1 MKKFFN
7 SKLFY
12 IIVALLTS
20 FAIWV
25 YVASNDQDV
34 ISKRFDGVRV
44 EFTGEE
50 ALLASKGFVII
61 DPSVNTVSVTL
72 SGPRN
77 VVGLLEPADLT
88 ASVDVSKLTQVGY
101 TNLTYSIKFP
111 ANTNEA
117 NISVRRETPQV
128 ISFNLSPVIEK
139 TVPVRG
145 SFDGN
150 TAEGYTAESPVFEP
164 STITL
169 RGAEALLS
177 DISYAWVT
185 FGEEDISV
193 SYTTDVPFTLMDSK
207 GNECS
212 STGLTANVETV
223 KATLPI
229 LQIKEVALRA
239 VARTFSQD
247 VRRGNSHRRVVFLRT
262 FAHKIDFFWRHFLVV
277 EEVRDTRFPRAEA
290 VENLLKR
297 RLFLLRC
304 SHLSAV
310 DLLDEHLV
318 GRFLVDL
325 LHQRLVGVRFFLVI
339 AQHPNHRNHKDD
351 SQHHDAEQ
359 FSELLHRHA
368 TQNHH
373 HKHDDAQQGG
383 CREVF
388 DENQRNDE
396 GADEQNIVECVAVG
410 TFLGLHRAQNLRG
423 RQDERSLRNFR
434 GLELQKSESHP
445 ASRLVG
451 LVAADKRP
459 QQHHHRNNQQK
470 RRDNLE
476 IFAFHVERHNHTEN
490 AQNQDADV
498 LHHGRQIASSLIRQ
512 LRRSRIH
519 LDHADDAQEEKD
531 HPDDLVA
538 LENII

>member
-77 VVGLLEPADLT
+77 VVGLLEPSDLT

-101 TNLTYSIKFP
+101 TNLTYSIKYP
-111 ANTNEA
+111 SNTNEA

-128 ISFNLSPVIEK
+128 ISFNLSPVVEK

-169 RGAEALLS
+169 KGAEALLS

-239 VARTFSQD
+239 ELLQGAGANVENTKVTLEPASVTVAGDSAILAGLNQITVATIDLTDFSTTFTEKYPITIDNELSNLSGSSE
-247 VRRGNSHRRVVFLRT
+247 VTVTVEIVGLETEKYTIPAANLACTNVTSGFKSEILTRELEVVLRGTPEDLSSV
-262 FAHKIDFFWRHFLVV
+262 
-277 EEVRDTRFPRAEA
+277 RAENLRA
-290 VENLLKR
+290 VADLTDYNE
-297 RLFLLRC
+297 
-304 SHLSAV
+304 SAGTYIV
-310 DLLDEHLV
+310 DVKIYVDGSSNV
-318 GRFLVDL
+318 G
-325 LHQRLVGVRFFLVI
+325 
-339 AQHPNHRNHKDD
+339 
-351 SQHHDAEQ
+351 
-359 FSELLHRHA
+359 
-368 TQNHH
+368 
-373 HKHDDAQQGG
+373 
-383 CREVF
+383 
-388 DENQRNDE
+388 
-396 GADEQNIVECVAVG
+396 AVG
-410 TFLGLHRAQNLRG
+410 DYQI
-423 RQDERSLRNFR
+423 SI
-434 GLELQKSESHP
+434 ELKK
-445 ASRLVG
+445 G
-451 LVAADKRP
+451 
-459 QQHHHRNNQQK
+459 
-470 RRDNLE
+470 
-476 IFAFHVERHNHTEN
+476 
-490 AQNQDADV
+490 
-498 LHHGRQIASSLIRQ
+498 
-512 LRRSRIH
+512 
-519 LDHADDAQEEKD
+519 
-531 HPDDLVA
+531 
-538 LENII
+538 

>member
-239 VARTFSQD
+239 ELLQGAGANAENTKVTLEPASVTVAGDSAILAGLNQITVATIDLTDFSSTFTEKYPITIDNDLSNLSGSSEVTVTVEIVGLETEKFTIPAANLACTNVTSGFTSDILTRELEVVLRGAPEDLSSVKAENLRAVADLTDYNESAGTFIVD
-247 VRRGNSHRRVVFLRT
+247 VR
-262 FAHKIDFFWRHFLVV
+262 IY
-277 EEVRDTRFPRAEA
+277 
-290 VENLLKR
+290 
-297 RLFLLRC
+297 
-304 SHLSAV
+304 V
-310 DLLDEHLV
+310 DGASNV
-318 GRFLVDL
+318 G
-325 LHQRLVGVRFFLVI
+325 
-339 AQHPNHRNHKDD
+339 
-351 SQHHDAEQ
+351 
-359 FSELLHRHA
+359 
-368 TQNHH
+368 
-373 HKHDDAQQGG
+373 
-383 CREVF
+383 
-388 DENQRNDE
+388 
-396 GADEQNIVECVAVG
+396 AVG
-410 TFLGLHRAQNLRG
+410 DYQI
-423 RQDERSLRNFR
+423 SV
-434 GLELQKSESHP
+434 ELKK
-445 ASRLVG
+445 G
-451 LVAADKRP
+451 
-459 QQHHHRNNQQK
+459 
-470 RRDNLE
+470 
-476 IFAFHVERHNHTEN
+476 
-490 AQNQDADV
+490 
-498 LHHGRQIASSLIRQ
+498 
-512 LRRSRIH
+512 
-519 LDHADDAQEEKD
+519 
-531 HPDDLVA
+531 
-538 LENII
+538 

>member
-25 YVASNDQDV
+25 YVASNDEDV

-239 VARTFSQD
+239 ELLQGAGANAENTKVTLEPASVTVAGDSAILAGLNQITVATIDLTDFSSTFTEKYPITIDNDLSNLSGSSEVTVTVEIVGLETEKFTIPAANLACTNVTSGFTSDILTRELEVVLRGTPEDLASVRAENLRAVADLTDYNESAGTFIVD
-247 VRRGNSHRRVVFLRT
+247 VR
-262 FAHKIDFFWRHFLVV
+262 IY
-277 EEVRDTRFPRAEA
+277 
-290 VENLLKR
+290 
-297 RLFLLRC
+297 
-304 SHLSAV
+304 V
-310 DLLDEHLV
+310 DGASNV
-318 GRFLVDL
+318 G
-325 LHQRLVGVRFFLVI
+325 
-339 AQHPNHRNHKDD
+339 
-351 SQHHDAEQ
+351 
-359 FSELLHRHA
+359 
-368 TQNHH
+368 
-373 HKHDDAQQGG
+373 
-383 CREVF
+383 
-388 DENQRNDE
+388 
-396 GADEQNIVECVAVG
+396 AVG
-410 TFLGLHRAQNLRG
+410 DYQI
-423 RQDERSLRNFR
+423 SV
-434 GLELQKSESHP
+434 ELKK
-445 ASRLVG
+445 G
-451 LVAADKRP
+451 
-459 QQHHHRNNQQK
+459 
-470 RRDNLE
+470 
-476 IFAFHVERHNHTEN
+476 
-490 AQNQDADV
+490 
-498 LHHGRQIASSLIRQ
+498 
-512 LRRSRIH
+512 
-519 LDHADDAQEEKD
+519 
-531 HPDDLVA
+531 
-538 LENII
+538 

>member
-239 VARTFSQD
+239 ELLQGAGANSENTKVTLEPASVTVAGDSAILAGLNQITVATIDLTDFSSTFTEKYPITIDNELSNLSGSSEVTVTVEIVGLETEKFTIPAANLACTNVTSGFTSD
-247 VRRGNSHRRVVFLRT
+247 ILTRELEVVLRGAPEDLSSVK
-262 FAHKIDFFWRHFLVV
+262 A
-277 EEVRDTRFPRAEA
+277 
-290 VENLLKR
+290 ENLRAVADLTDYNE
-297 RLFLLRC
+297 
-304 SHLSAV
+304 SAGTYIV
-310 DLLDEHLV
+310 DVKIYVDGASNV
-318 GRFLVDL
+318 G
-325 LHQRLVGVRFFLVI
+325 
-339 AQHPNHRNHKDD
+339 
-351 SQHHDAEQ
+351 
-359 FSELLHRHA
+359 
-368 TQNHH
+368 
-373 HKHDDAQQGG
+373 
-383 CREVF
+383 
-388 DENQRNDE
+388 
-396 GADEQNIVECVAVG
+396 AVG
-410 TFLGLHRAQNLRG
+410 DYQI
-423 RQDERSLRNFR
+423 SV
-434 GLELQKSESHP
+434 ELKK
-445 ASRLVG
+445 G
-451 LVAADKRP
+451 
-459 QQHHHRNNQQK
+459 
-470 RRDNLE
+470 
-476 IFAFHVERHNHTEN
+476 
-490 AQNQDADV
+490 
-498 LHHGRQIASSLIRQ
+498 
-512 LRRSRIH
+512 
-519 LDHADDAQEEKD
+519 
-531 HPDDLVA
+531 
-538 LENII
+538 

>member
-111 ANTNEA
+111 A
-117 NISVRRETPQV
+117 
-128 ISFNLSPVIEK
+128 
-139 TVPVRG
+139 
-145 SFDGN
+145 
-150 TAEGYTAESPVFEP
+150 AEGYTAESPVFEP

-239 VARTFSQD
+239 ELLQGAGANAENTKVTLEPASVTVAGDSAILAGLNQITVATIDLTDFSSTFTEKYPITIDNELSNLSGSSEVTVTVEIVGLETEKFTIPAANLACTNVTSGFTSDILTRELEVVLRGTPEDLASVRAENLRAVADLTDYNESAGTFIVD
-247 VRRGNSHRRVVFLRT
+247 VR
-262 FAHKIDFFWRHFLVV
+262 IY
-277 EEVRDTRFPRAEA
+277 
-290 VENLLKR
+290 
-297 RLFLLRC
+297 
-304 SHLSAV
+304 V
-310 DLLDEHLV
+310 DGASNV
-318 GRFLVDL
+318 G
-325 LHQRLVGVRFFLVI
+325 
-339 AQHPNHRNHKDD
+339 
-351 SQHHDAEQ
+351 
-359 FSELLHRHA
+359 
-368 TQNHH
+368 
-373 HKHDDAQQGG
+373 
-383 CREVF
+383 
-388 DENQRNDE
+388 
-396 GADEQNIVECVAVG
+396 AVG
-410 TFLGLHRAQNLRG
+410 DYQI
-423 RQDERSLRNFR
+423 SV
-434 GLELQKSESHP
+434 ELKK
-445 ASRLVG
+445 G
-451 LVAADKRP
+451 
-459 QQHHHRNNQQK
+459 
-470 RRDNLE
+470 
-476 IFAFHVERHNHTEN
+476 
-490 AQNQDADV
+490 
-498 LHHGRQIASSLIRQ
+498 
-512 LRRSRIH
+512 
-519 LDHADDAQEEKD
+519 
-531 HPDDLVA
+531 
-538 LENII
+538 

>member
-1 MKKFFN
+1 MKKFYN
-7 SKLFY
+7 SKFFY
-12 IIVALLTS
+12 VIVALLTS

-50 ALLASKGFVII
+50 TLLASKGFVII

-77 VVGLLEPADLT
+77 VVGLLEPSDLT

-101 TNLTYSIKFP
+101 TNLTYSIKYP
-111 ANTNEA
+111 SNTNEA

-212 STGLTANVETV
+212 GTGLTANVETV

-239 VARTFSQD
+239 
-247 VRRGNSHRRVVFLRT
+247 
-262 FAHKIDFFWRHFLVV
+262 
-277 EEVRDTRFPRAEA
+277 
-290 VENLLKR
+290 
-297 RLFLLRC
+297 
-304 SHLSAV
+304 
-310 DLLDEHLV
+310 
-318 GRFLVDL
+318 
-325 LHQRLVGVRFFLVI
+325 
-339 AQHPNHRNHKDD
+339 
-351 SQHHDAEQ
+351 
-359 FSELLHRHA
+359 ELLQGAGANTENTKVTLEPASVTVAGDSAILAGLNQITVA
-368 TQNHH
+368 TIDLTDFSTTFTERYPITIDNELSNLS
-373 HKHDDAQQGG
+373 GSS
-383 CREVF
+383 EVTVTV
-388 DENQRNDE
+388 E
-396 GADEQNIVECVAVG
+396 IV
-410 TFLGLHRAQNLRG
+410 
-423 RQDERSLRNFR
+423 
-434 GLELQKSESHP
+434 GLETEKYTIP
-445 ASRLVG
+445 ASRLACTNVTSGFVSDILTKQLEVVLRGTPEDLSSVKAENLRAVADLTDYNESAGTYIVDVKIYVDGASNVG
-451 LVAADKRP
+451 AVGDY
-459 QQHHHRNNQQK
+459 Q
-470 RRDNLE
+470 
-476 IFAFHVERHNHTEN
+476 ISVE
-490 AQNQDADV
+490 
-498 LHHGRQIASSLIRQ
+498 LKKG
-512 LRRSRIH
+512 
-519 LDHADDAQEEKD
+519 
-531 HPDDLVA
+531 
-538 LENII
+538 

>member
-239 VARTFSQD
+239 ELLQGAGANAENTKVTLEPASVTVAGDSAILAGLNQITVATIDLTDFSSTFTEKYPITIDNELSNLSGSSEVTVTVEIVGLETEKFTIPAANLACTNVKSGFTSDILTRELEVVLRGTPEDLASVRAENLRAVADLTDYNESAGTFIVD
-247 VRRGNSHRRVVFLRT
+247 VR
-262 FAHKIDFFWRHFLVV
+262 IY
-277 EEVRDTRFPRAEA
+277 
-290 VENLLKR
+290 
-297 RLFLLRC
+297 
-304 SHLSAV
+304 V
-310 DLLDEHLV
+310 DGASNV
-318 GRFLVDL
+318 G
-325 LHQRLVGVRFFLVI
+325 
-339 AQHPNHRNHKDD
+339 
-351 SQHHDAEQ
+351 
-359 FSELLHRHA
+359 
-368 TQNHH
+368 
-373 HKHDDAQQGG
+373 
-383 CREVF
+383 
-388 DENQRNDE
+388 
-396 GADEQNIVECVAVG
+396 AVG
-410 TFLGLHRAQNLRG
+410 DYQI
-423 RQDERSLRNFR
+423 SV
-434 GLELQKSESHP
+434 ELKK
-445 ASRLVG
+445 G
-451 LVAADKRP
+451 
-459 QQHHHRNNQQK
+459 
-470 RRDNLE
+470 
-476 IFAFHVERHNHTEN
+476 
-490 AQNQDADV
+490 
-498 LHHGRQIASSLIRQ
+498 
-512 LRRSRIH
+512 
-519 LDHADDAQEEKD
+519 
-531 HPDDLVA
+531 
-538 LENII
+538 

>member
-101 TNLTYSIKFP
+101 TNLTYSIKYP

-239 VARTFSQD
+239 ELLQGAGANSENTKVTLEPASVTVAGDSAILAGLNQITVATIDLTDFSSTFTEKYPITIDNELSNLSGSSEVTVTVEIVGLETEKFTIPAANLACTNVTSGFTSDILTRELEVVLRGTPEDLASVRAENLRAVADLTDYNESAGTFIVD
-247 VRRGNSHRRVVFLRT
+247 VR
-262 FAHKIDFFWRHFLVV
+262 IY
-277 EEVRDTRFPRAEA
+277 
-290 VENLLKR
+290 
-297 RLFLLRC
+297 
-304 SHLSAV
+304 V
-310 DLLDEHLV
+310 DGASNV
-318 GRFLVDL
+318 G
-325 LHQRLVGVRFFLVI
+325 
-339 AQHPNHRNHKDD
+339 
-351 SQHHDAEQ
+351 
-359 FSELLHRHA
+359 
-368 TQNHH
+368 
-373 HKHDDAQQGG
+373 
-383 CREVF
+383 
-388 DENQRNDE
+388 
-396 GADEQNIVECVAVG
+396 AVG
-410 TFLGLHRAQNLRG
+410 DYQI
-423 RQDERSLRNFR
+423 SV
-434 GLELQKSESHP
+434 ELKK
-445 ASRLVG
+445 G
-451 LVAADKRP
+451 
-459 QQHHHRNNQQK
+459 
-470 RRDNLE
+470 
-476 IFAFHVERHNHTEN
+476 
-490 AQNQDADV
+490 
-498 LHHGRQIASSLIRQ
+498 
-512 LRRSRIH
+512 
-519 LDHADDAQEEKD
+519 
-531 HPDDLVA
+531 
-538 LENII
+538 

>member
-239 VARTFSQD
+239 ELLQGAGANAENTKVTLEPASVTVAGDSAILAGLNQITVATIDLTDFSSTFTEKYPISIDNELSNLSGSSEVTVTVEIVGLETEKFTIPAANLACTNVTSGFTSDILTRELEVVLRGTPEDLASVRAENLRAVADLTDYNESAGTFIVD
-247 VRRGNSHRRVVFLRT
+247 VR
-262 FAHKIDFFWRHFLVV
+262 IY
-277 EEVRDTRFPRAEA
+277 
-290 VENLLKR
+290 
-297 RLFLLRC
+297 
-304 SHLSAV
+304 V
-310 DLLDEHLV
+310 DGASNV
-318 GRFLVDL
+318 G
-325 LHQRLVGVRFFLVI
+325 
-339 AQHPNHRNHKDD
+339 
-351 SQHHDAEQ
+351 
-359 FSELLHRHA
+359 
-368 TQNHH
+368 
-373 HKHDDAQQGG
+373 
-383 CREVF
+383 
-388 DENQRNDE
+388 
-396 GADEQNIVECVAVG
+396 AVG
-410 TFLGLHRAQNLRG
+410 DYQI
-423 RQDERSLRNFR
+423 SV
-434 GLELQKSESHP
+434 ELKK
-445 ASRLVG
+445 G
-451 LVAADKRP
+451 
-459 QQHHHRNNQQK
+459 
-470 RRDNLE
+470 
-476 IFAFHVERHNHTEN
+476 
-490 AQNQDADV
+490 
-498 LHHGRQIASSLIRQ
+498 
-512 LRRSRIH
+512 
-519 LDHADDAQEEKD
+519 
-531 HPDDLVA
+531 
-538 LENII
+538 

>member
-239 VARTFSQD
+239 ELLQGAGANAENTKVTLEPASVTVAGDSAILAGLNQITVATIDLTDFSSTFTEKYPITIDNELSNLSGSSEVTVTVEIVGLETEKFTIPAANLACTNVTSGFTSD
-247 VRRGNSHRRVVFLRT
+247 ILTRELEVVLRGTPEDLSSVK
-262 FAHKIDFFWRHFLVV
+262 A
-277 EEVRDTRFPRAEA
+277 
-290 VENLLKR
+290 ENLRAVADLTDYNE
-297 RLFLLRC
+297 
-304 SHLSAV
+304 SAGTYIV
-310 DLLDEHLV
+310 DVKIYVDGASNV
-318 GRFLVDL
+318 G
-325 LHQRLVGVRFFLVI
+325 
-339 AQHPNHRNHKDD
+339 
-351 SQHHDAEQ
+351 
-359 FSELLHRHA
+359 
-368 TQNHH
+368 
-373 HKHDDAQQGG
+373 
-383 CREVF
+383 
-388 DENQRNDE
+388 
-396 GADEQNIVECVAVG
+396 AVG
-410 TFLGLHRAQNLRG
+410 DYQI
-423 RQDERSLRNFR
+423 SV
-434 GLELQKSESHP
+434 ELKK
-445 ASRLVG
+445 G
-451 LVAADKRP
+451 
-459 QQHHHRNNQQK
+459 
-470 RRDNLE
+470 
-476 IFAFHVERHNHTEN
+476 
-490 AQNQDADV
+490 
-498 LHHGRQIASSLIRQ
+498 
-512 LRRSRIH
+512 
-519 LDHADDAQEEKD
+519 
-531 HPDDLVA
+531 
-538 LENII
+538 

>member
-101 TNLTYSIKFP
+101 TNLTYSIKYP
-111 ANTNEA
+111 SNTNEA

-239 VARTFSQD
+239 ELLQGAGANAENTKVTLEPASVTVAGDSAILAGLNQITVATIDLTDFSSTFTEKYPITIDNELSNLSGSSEVTVTVEIVGLETEKFTIPAANLACTNVTSGFTSDILTRELEVVLRGTPEDLASVRAENLRAVADLTDYNESAGTFIVD
-247 VRRGNSHRRVVFLRT
+247 VR
-262 FAHKIDFFWRHFLVV
+262 IY
-277 EEVRDTRFPRAEA
+277 
-290 VENLLKR
+290 
-297 RLFLLRC
+297 
-304 SHLSAV
+304 V
-310 DLLDEHLV
+310 DGASNV
-318 GRFLVDL
+318 G
-325 LHQRLVGVRFFLVI
+325 
-339 AQHPNHRNHKDD
+339 
-351 SQHHDAEQ
+351 
-359 FSELLHRHA
+359 
-368 TQNHH
+368 
-373 HKHDDAQQGG
+373 
-383 CREVF
+383 
-388 DENQRNDE
+388 
-396 GADEQNIVECVAVG
+396 AVG
-410 TFLGLHRAQNLRG
+410 DYQI
-423 RQDERSLRNFR
+423 SV
-434 GLELQKSESHP
+434 ELKK
-445 ASRLVG
+445 G
-451 LVAADKRP
+451 
-459 QQHHHRNNQQK
+459 
-470 RRDNLE
+470 
-476 IFAFHVERHNHTEN
+476 
-490 AQNQDADV
+490 
-498 LHHGRQIASSLIRQ
+498 
-512 LRRSRIH
+512 
-519 LDHADDAQEEKD
+519 
-531 HPDDLVA
+531 
-538 LENII
+538 

>member
-61 DPSVNTVSVTL
+61 DPSVNTGSVTL

-239 VARTFSQD
+239 ELLQGAGANSENTKVTLEPASVTVAGDSAILAGLNQITVATIDLTDFSSTFTEKYPITIDNDLSNLSGSSEVTVTVEIVGLETEKFTIPAANLACTNVTSGFTSDILTRELEVVLRGTPEDLASVRAENLRAVADLTDYNESAGTFIVD
-247 VRRGNSHRRVVFLRT
+247 VR
-262 FAHKIDFFWRHFLVV
+262 IY
-277 EEVRDTRFPRAEA
+277 
-290 VENLLKR
+290 
-297 RLFLLRC
+297 
-304 SHLSAV
+304 V
-310 DLLDEHLV
+310 DGASNV
-318 GRFLVDL
+318 G
-325 LHQRLVGVRFFLVI
+325 
-339 AQHPNHRNHKDD
+339 
-351 SQHHDAEQ
+351 
-359 FSELLHRHA
+359 
-368 TQNHH
+368 
-373 HKHDDAQQGG
+373 
-383 CREVF
+383 
-388 DENQRNDE
+388 
-396 GADEQNIVECVAVG
+396 AVG
-410 TFLGLHRAQNLRG
+410 DYQI
-423 RQDERSLRNFR
+423 SV
-434 GLELQKSESHP
+434 ELKK
-445 ASRLVG
+445 G
-451 LVAADKRP
+451 
-459 QQHHHRNNQQK
+459 
-470 RRDNLE
+470 
-476 IFAFHVERHNHTEN
+476 
-490 AQNQDADV
+490 
-498 LHHGRQIASSLIRQ
+498 
-512 LRRSRIH
+512 
-519 LDHADDAQEEKD
+519 
-531 HPDDLVA
+531 
-538 LENII
+538 

>member
-239 VARTFSQD
+239 ELLQGAGANAENTKVTLEPASVTVAGDSAILAGLNQITVATIDLTDFSSTFTEKYPITIDNELSNLSGSSEVTVTVEIVGLETEKFTIPAANLACTNVTSGFTSD
-247 VRRGNSHRRVVFLRT
+247 ILTRELEVVLRGAPEDLSSVK
-262 FAHKIDFFWRHFLVV
+262 A
-277 EEVRDTRFPRAEA
+277 
-290 VENLLKR
+290 ENLRAVADLTDYNE
-297 RLFLLRC
+297 
-304 SHLSAV
+304 SAGTYIV
-310 DLLDEHLV
+310 DVKIYVDGASKV
-318 GRFLVDL
+318 G
-325 LHQRLVGVRFFLVI
+325 
-339 AQHPNHRNHKDD
+339 
-351 SQHHDAEQ
+351 
-359 FSELLHRHA
+359 
-368 TQNHH
+368 
-373 HKHDDAQQGG
+373 
-383 CREVF
+383 
-388 DENQRNDE
+388 
-396 GADEQNIVECVAVG
+396 AVG
-410 TFLGLHRAQNLRG
+410 DYQI
-423 RQDERSLRNFR
+423 SV
-434 GLELQKSESHP
+434 ELKK
-445 ASRLVG
+445 G
-451 LVAADKRP
+451 
-459 QQHHHRNNQQK
+459 
-470 RRDNLE
+470 
-476 IFAFHVERHNHTEN
+476 
-490 AQNQDADV
+490 
-498 LHHGRQIASSLIRQ
+498 
-512 LRRSRIH
+512 
-519 LDHADDAQEEKD
+519 
-531 HPDDLVA
+531 
-538 LENII
+538 

>member
-1 MKKFFN
+1 MKKFYN

-12 IIVALLTS
+12 VIVALLTS

-50 ALLASKGFVII
+50 TLLASKGFVII

-77 VVGLLEPADLT
+77 VVGLLEPSDLT

-101 TNLTYSIKFP
+101 TNLTYSIKYP
-111 ANTNEA
+111 SNTNEA

-128 ISFNLSPVIEK
+128 ISFNLSPVVEK

-229 LQIKEVALRA
+229 LQIKEVALRVELLQGAGANTENTKVTLEPASVTVAGDSAILAGLNQITVATIDLTDFSSTFTEKYPITIDNDLSNLSGSSEVTVTVEIVGLETEKFTIPAANLACTNVTSGFTSDILTRELEVVLRGAPEDLSSVKAENLRA
-239 VARTFSQD
+239 VADLTDYNESAGTYIVD
-247 VRRGNSHRRVVFLRT
+247 V
-262 FAHKIDFFWRHFLVV
+262 KIY
-277 EEVRDTRFPRAEA
+277 
-290 VENLLKR
+290 
-297 RLFLLRC
+297 
-304 SHLSAV
+304 V
-310 DLLDEHLV
+310 DGASNV
-318 GRFLVDL
+318 G
-325 LHQRLVGVRFFLVI
+325 
-339 AQHPNHRNHKDD
+339 
-351 SQHHDAEQ
+351 
-359 FSELLHRHA
+359 
-368 TQNHH
+368 
-373 HKHDDAQQGG
+373 
-383 CREVF
+383 
-388 DENQRNDE
+388 
-396 GADEQNIVECVAVG
+396 AVG
-410 TFLGLHRAQNLRG
+410 DYQI
-423 RQDERSLRNFR
+423 SV
-434 GLELQKSESHP
+434 ELKK
-445 ASRLVG
+445 G
-451 LVAADKRP
+451 
-459 QQHHHRNNQQK
+459 
-470 RRDNLE
+470 
-476 IFAFHVERHNHTEN
+476 
-490 AQNQDADV
+490 
-498 LHHGRQIASSLIRQ
+498 
-512 LRRSRIH
+512 
-519 LDHADDAQEEKD
+519 
-531 HPDDLVA
+531 
-538 LENII
+538 

>member
-239 VARTFSQD
+239 ELLQGAGANAENTKVTLEPASVTVAGDSATLAGLNQITVAPIDLTDFSSTFTEKYPITIDNDLSNLSGSSEVTVTVEIVGLETEKFTIPAANLACTNVTSGFTSDILTRELEVVLRGTPEDLASVRAENLRAVADLTDYNESAGTFIVD
-247 VRRGNSHRRVVFLRT
+247 VR
-262 FAHKIDFFWRHFLVV
+262 IY
-277 EEVRDTRFPRAEA
+277 
-290 VENLLKR
+290 
-297 RLFLLRC
+297 
-304 SHLSAV
+304 V
-310 DLLDEHLV
+310 DGASNV
-318 GRFLVDL
+318 G
-325 LHQRLVGVRFFLVI
+325 
-339 AQHPNHRNHKDD
+339 
-351 SQHHDAEQ
+351 
-359 FSELLHRHA
+359 
-368 TQNHH
+368 
-373 HKHDDAQQGG
+373 
-383 CREVF
+383 
-388 DENQRNDE
+388 
-396 GADEQNIVECVAVG
+396 AVG
-410 TFLGLHRAQNLRG
+410 DYQI
-423 RQDERSLRNFR
+423 SV
-434 GLELQKSESHP
+434 ELKK
-445 ASRLVG
+445 G
-451 LVAADKRP
+451 
-459 QQHHHRNNQQK
+459 
-470 RRDNLE
+470 
-476 IFAFHVERHNHTEN
+476 
-490 AQNQDADV
+490 
-498 LHHGRQIASSLIRQ
+498 
-512 LRRSRIH
+512 
-519 LDHADDAQEEKD
+519 
-531 HPDDLVA
+531 
-538 LENII
+538 

>member
-12 IIVALLTS
+12 VIVALLTS

-239 VARTFSQD
+239 ELLQGAGANAENTKVTLEPASVTVAGDSAILAGLNQITVATIDLTDFSTTFTERYPITIDNELSNLSGSSEVTVTVEIVGLETEKFTIPAANLACTNVTSGFTSD
-247 VRRGNSHRRVVFLRT
+247 ILTRELEVVLRGTPEDLSSVK
-262 FAHKIDFFWRHFLVV
+262 A
-277 EEVRDTRFPRAEA
+277 
-290 VENLLKR
+290 ENLRAVADLTDYNE
-297 RLFLLRC
+297 
-304 SHLSAV
+304 SAGTYIV
-310 DLLDEHLV
+310 DVKIYVDGASNV
-318 GRFLVDL
+318 G
-325 LHQRLVGVRFFLVI
+325 
-339 AQHPNHRNHKDD
+339 
-351 SQHHDAEQ
+351 
-359 FSELLHRHA
+359 
-368 TQNHH
+368 
-373 HKHDDAQQGG
+373 
-383 CREVF
+383 
-388 DENQRNDE
+388 
-396 GADEQNIVECVAVG
+396 AVG
-410 TFLGLHRAQNLRG
+410 DYQI
-423 RQDERSLRNFR
+423 SV
-434 GLELQKSESHP
+434 ELKK
-445 ASRLVG
+445 G
-451 LVAADKRP
+451 
-459 QQHHHRNNQQK
+459 
-470 RRDNLE
+470 
-476 IFAFHVERHNHTEN
+476 
-490 AQNQDADV
+490 
-498 LHHGRQIASSLIRQ
+498 
-512 LRRSRIH
+512 
-519 LDHADDAQEEKD
+519 
-531 HPDDLVA
+531 
-538 LENII
+538 

>member
-239 VARTFSQD
+239 ELLQGAGANTENTKVTLEPASVTVAGDSAILAGLNQITVATIDLTDFSSTFTEKYPITIDNELSNLSGSSEVTVTVEIVGLETEKFTIPAANLACTNVTSGFTSD
-247 VRRGNSHRRVVFLRT
+247 ILTRELEVVLRGAPEDLSSVK
-262 FAHKIDFFWRHFLVV
+262 A
-277 EEVRDTRFPRAEA
+277 
-290 VENLLKR
+290 ENLRAVADLTDYNE
-297 RLFLLRC
+297 
-304 SHLSAV
+304 SAGTYIV
-310 DLLDEHLV
+310 DVKIYVDGASNV
-318 GRFLVDL
+318 G
-325 LHQRLVGVRFFLVI
+325 
-339 AQHPNHRNHKDD
+339 
-351 SQHHDAEQ
+351 
-359 FSELLHRHA
+359 
-368 TQNHH
+368 
-373 HKHDDAQQGG
+373 
-383 CREVF
+383 
-388 DENQRNDE
+388 
-396 GADEQNIVECVAVG
+396 AVG
-410 TFLGLHRAQNLRG
+410 DYQI
-423 RQDERSLRNFR
+423 SV
-434 GLELQKSESHP
+434 ELKK
-445 ASRLVG
+445 G
-451 LVAADKRP
+451 
-459 QQHHHRNNQQK
+459 
-470 RRDNLE
+470 
-476 IFAFHVERHNHTEN
+476 
-490 AQNQDADV
+490 
-498 LHHGRQIASSLIRQ
+498 
-512 LRRSRIH
+512 
-519 LDHADDAQEEKD
+519 
-531 HPDDLVA
+531 
-538 LENII
+538 

>member
-239 VARTFSQD
+239 ELLQGAGANAENTKVTLEPASVTVAGDSAILAGLNQITVATIDLTDFSSTFTEKYPITIDNELSDLSGSSEVTVTVEIVGLETEKFTIPAANLACTNVTSGFTSDILTRELEVVLRGTPEDLASVRAENLRAVADLTDYNESAGTFIVD
-247 VRRGNSHRRVVFLRT
+247 VR
-262 FAHKIDFFWRHFLVV
+262 IY
-277 EEVRDTRFPRAEA
+277 
-290 VENLLKR
+290 
-297 RLFLLRC
+297 
-304 SHLSAV
+304 V
-310 DLLDEHLV
+310 DGASNV
-318 GRFLVDL
+318 G
-325 LHQRLVGVRFFLVI
+325 
-339 AQHPNHRNHKDD
+339 
-351 SQHHDAEQ
+351 
-359 FSELLHRHA
+359 
-368 TQNHH
+368 
-373 HKHDDAQQGG
+373 
-383 CREVF
+383 
-388 DENQRNDE
+388 
-396 GADEQNIVECVAVG
+396 AVG
-410 TFLGLHRAQNLRG
+410 DYQI
-423 RQDERSLRNFR
+423 SV
-434 GLELQKSESHP
+434 ELKK
-445 ASRLVG
+445 G
-451 LVAADKRP
+451 
-459 QQHHHRNNQQK
+459 
-470 RRDNLE
+470 
-476 IFAFHVERHNHTEN
+476 
-490 AQNQDADV
+490 
-498 LHHGRQIASSLIRQ
+498 
-512 LRRSRIH
+512 
-519 LDHADDAQEEKD
+519 
-531 HPDDLVA
+531 
-538 LENII
+538 

>member
-12 IIVALLTS
+12 VIVALLTS

-72 SGPRN
+72 TGPRN
-77 VVGLLEPADLT
+77 VVGLLQSADLT
-88 ASVDVSKLTQVGY
+88 ASVDVSKLTQAGY
-101 TNLTYSIKFP
+101 TNLTYSIKYP
-111 ANTNEA
+111 SNTNEA

-128 ISFNLSPVIEK
+128 ISFNLSPVVEK

-239 VARTFSQD
+239 ELLQGAGANTENTKVTLEPASVTVAGDSAILAGLNQITVATIDLTDFSTTFTEKYPITIDNELSNLSGSSEVTVTVEIVGLETEKFTIPAANLACTNVTSGFTSD
-247 VRRGNSHRRVVFLRT
+247 ILTRELEVVLRGTPEDLSSVK
-262 FAHKIDFFWRHFLVV
+262 A
-277 EEVRDTRFPRAEA
+277 
-290 VENLLKR
+290 ENLR
-297 RLFLLRC
+297 
-304 SHLSAV
+304 AV
-310 DLLDEHLV
+310 ADLTDYNESSGTYIVDVKIYVDGASNV
-318 GRFLVDL
+318 G
-325 LHQRLVGVRFFLVI
+325 
-339 AQHPNHRNHKDD
+339 
-351 SQHHDAEQ
+351 
-359 FSELLHRHA
+359 
-368 TQNHH
+368 
-373 HKHDDAQQGG
+373 
-383 CREVF
+383 
-388 DENQRNDE
+388 
-396 GADEQNIVECVAVG
+396 AVG
-410 TFLGLHRAQNLRG
+410 DYQI
-423 RQDERSLRNFR
+423 SV
-434 GLELQKSESHP
+434 ELKK
-445 ASRLVG
+445 G
-451 LVAADKRP
+451 
-459 QQHHHRNNQQK
+459 
-470 RRDNLE
+470 
-476 IFAFHVERHNHTEN
+476 
-490 AQNQDADV
+490 
-498 LHHGRQIASSLIRQ
+498 
-512 LRRSRIH
+512 
-519 LDHADDAQEEKD
+519 
-531 HPDDLVA
+531 
-538 LENII
+538 

>member
-239 VARTFSQD
+239 ELLQGAGANAENTKVTLEPASVTVAGDSAILAGLNQITVATIDLTDFSSTFTEKYPITIDNELSNLSGSSEVTVTVEIVGLETEKFTIPAANLACTNVTSGFTSDILTRELEVVLRGTPEDLASVRAENLRAVADLTDYNESAGTFIVD
-247 VRRGNSHRRVVFLRT
+247 VR
-262 FAHKIDFFWRHFLVV
+262 IY
-277 EEVRDTRFPRAEA
+277 
-290 VENLLKR
+290 
-297 RLFLLRC
+297 
-304 SHLSAV
+304 V
-310 DLLDEHLV
+310 DGASNV
-318 GRFLVDL
+318 G
-325 LHQRLVGVRFFLVI
+325 
-339 AQHPNHRNHKDD
+339 
-351 SQHHDAEQ
+351 
-359 FSELLHRHA
+359 
-368 TQNHH
+368 
-373 HKHDDAQQGG
+373 
-383 CREVF
+383 
-388 DENQRNDE
+388 
-396 GADEQNIVECVAVG
+396 AVG
-410 TFLGLHRAQNLRG
+410 DYQI
-423 RQDERSLRNFR
+423 SV
-434 GLELQKSESHP
+434 ELKK
-445 ASRLVG
+445 G
-451 LVAADKRP
+451 
-459 QQHHHRNNQQK
+459 
-470 RRDNLE
+470 
-476 IFAFHVERHNHTEN
+476 
-490 AQNQDADV
+490 
-498 LHHGRQIASSLIRQ
+498 
-512 LRRSRIH
+512 
-519 LDHADDAQEEKD
+519 
-531 HPDDLVA
+531 
-538 LENII
+538 

>member
-239 VARTFSQD
+239 ELLQGAGANAENTKVTLEPASVTVAGDSAILAGLNQITVATIDLTDFSSTFTEKYPITIDNDLSNLSGSSEVTVTVEIVGLETEKFTIPAANLACTNVTSGFTSD
-247 VRRGNSHRRVVFLRT
+247 ILTRELEVVLRGAPEDLSSVK
-262 FAHKIDFFWRHFLVV
+262 A
-277 EEVRDTRFPRAEA
+277 
-290 VENLLKR
+290 ENLRAVADLTDYNE
-297 RLFLLRC
+297 
-304 SHLSAV
+304 SAGTYIV
-310 DLLDEHLV
+310 DVKIYVDGASNV
-318 GRFLVDL
+318 G
-325 LHQRLVGVRFFLVI
+325 
-339 AQHPNHRNHKDD
+339 
-351 SQHHDAEQ
+351 
-359 FSELLHRHA
+359 
-368 TQNHH
+368 
-373 HKHDDAQQGG
+373 
-383 CREVF
+383 
-388 DENQRNDE
+388 
-396 GADEQNIVECVAVG
+396 AVG
-410 TFLGLHRAQNLRG
+410 DYQI
-423 RQDERSLRNFR
+423 SV
-434 GLELQKSESHP
+434 ELKK
-445 ASRLVG
+445 G
-451 LVAADKRP
+451 
-459 QQHHHRNNQQK
+459 
-470 RRDNLE
+470 
-476 IFAFHVERHNHTEN
+476 
-490 AQNQDADV
+490 
-498 LHHGRQIASSLIRQ
+498 
-512 LRRSRIH
+512 
-519 LDHADDAQEEKD
+519 
-531 HPDDLVA
+531 
-538 LENII
+538 

>member
-44 EFTGEE
+44 EFTSEE

-239 VARTFSQD
+239 ELLQGAGANAENTKVTLEPASVTVAGDSAILAGLNQITVATIDLTDFSSTFTEKYPITIDNDLSNLSGSSEVTVTVEIVGLETEKFTIPAANLACTNVTSGFTSD
-247 VRRGNSHRRVVFLRT
+247 ILTRELEVVLRGAPEDLSSVK
-262 FAHKIDFFWRHFLVV
+262 A
-277 EEVRDTRFPRAEA
+277 
-290 VENLLKR
+290 ENLRAVADLTDYNE
-297 RLFLLRC
+297 
-304 SHLSAV
+304 SAGTYIV
-310 DLLDEHLV
+310 DVKIYVDGASNV
-318 GRFLVDL
+318 G
-325 LHQRLVGVRFFLVI
+325 
-339 AQHPNHRNHKDD
+339 
-351 SQHHDAEQ
+351 
-359 FSELLHRHA
+359 
-368 TQNHH
+368 
-373 HKHDDAQQGG
+373 
-383 CREVF
+383 
-388 DENQRNDE
+388 
-396 GADEQNIVECVAVG
+396 AVG
-410 TFLGLHRAQNLRG
+410 DYQI
-423 RQDERSLRNFR
+423 SV
-434 GLELQKSESHP
+434 ELKK
-445 ASRLVG
+445 G
-451 LVAADKRP
+451 
-459 QQHHHRNNQQK
+459 
-470 RRDNLE
+470 
-476 IFAFHVERHNHTEN
+476 
-490 AQNQDADV
+490 
-498 LHHGRQIASSLIRQ
+498 
-512 LRRSRIH
+512 
-519 LDHADDAQEEKD
+519 
-531 HPDDLVA
+531 
-538 LENII
+538 

>member
-1 MKKFFN
+1 MKKFYN
-7 SKLFY
+7 SKFFY
-12 IIVALLTS
+12 VIVALLTS

-50 ALLASKGFVII
+50 TLLASKGFVII

-77 VVGLLEPADLT
+77 VVGLLEPSDLT

-101 TNLTYSIKFP
+101 TNLTYSIKYP
-111 ANTNEA
+111 SNTNEA

-212 STGLTANVETV
+212 GTGLTANVETV

-239 VARTFSQD
+239 ELLQGAGANTENTKVTLEPASVTVAGDSAILAGLNQITVATIDLTDFSTTFTESYPITIDNELSNLSGSSEVTVTVEIVGLETEKFTIPAANLACTNVTSGFVSDILTKQLE
-247 VRRGNSHRRVVFLRT
+247 VVLRGTPEDLSSVK
-262 FAHKIDFFWRHFLVV
+262 A
-277 EEVRDTRFPRAEA
+277 
-290 VENLLKR
+290 ENLRAVADLTDYNE
-297 RLFLLRC
+297 
-304 SHLSAV
+304 SAGTYIV
-310 DLLDEHLV
+310 DVKIYVDGASNV
-318 GRFLVDL
+318 G
-325 LHQRLVGVRFFLVI
+325 
-339 AQHPNHRNHKDD
+339 
-351 SQHHDAEQ
+351 
-359 FSELLHRHA
+359 
-368 TQNHH
+368 
-373 HKHDDAQQGG
+373 
-383 CREVF
+383 
-388 DENQRNDE
+388 
-396 GADEQNIVECVAVG
+396 AVG
-410 TFLGLHRAQNLRG
+410 DYQI
-423 RQDERSLRNFR
+423 SV
-434 GLELQKSESHP
+434 ELKK
-445 ASRLVG
+445 G
-451 LVAADKRP
+451 
-459 QQHHHRNNQQK
+459 
-470 RRDNLE
+470 
-476 IFAFHVERHNHTEN
+476 
-490 AQNQDADV
+490 
-498 LHHGRQIASSLIRQ
+498 
-512 LRRSRIH
+512 
-519 LDHADDAQEEKD
+519 
-531 HPDDLVA
+531 
-538 LENII
+538 